1 VCFGQ
6 WDADGP
12 LMVDITCRHPTP
24 IGQSPPPVD
33 SIPSWFS
40 AQEQDKDNLYLAKCR
55 AKGHSF
61 AAFVVTPWGGL
72 GPEARKIIF
81 RLHKLALGNKR
92 GWARTR
98 LSIQFWQK
106 LSLAV
111 ARPVARQLTPIL
123 SVVEPAWGVHTTS
136 HSPYA

>member
-1 VCFGQ
+1 
-6 WDADGP
+6 
-12 LMVDITCRHPTP
+12 MVDITCRHPTP
-24 IGQSPPPVD
+24 IGQSPPAVD
-33 SIPSWFS
+33 SLSSWFL

-55 AKGHSF
+55 TRGYSF

-98 LSIQFWQK
+98 LSTQFWQK
-106 LSLAV
+106 ISMAV
-111 ARPVARQLTPIL
+111 ARPVARQLTPIM
-123 SVVEPAWGVHTTS
+123 SVTEPSWGVHTPT
-136 HSPYA
+136 HTPYAFA